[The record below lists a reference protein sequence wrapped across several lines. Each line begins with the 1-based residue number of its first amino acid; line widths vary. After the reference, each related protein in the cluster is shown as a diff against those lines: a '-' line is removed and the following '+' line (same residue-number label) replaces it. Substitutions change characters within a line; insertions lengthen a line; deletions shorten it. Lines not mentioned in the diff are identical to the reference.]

1 MDWEKRCGGAGSL
14 LQDLKQTERAGEGIW
29 KPRRLVRPARGIS
42 VPIQT
47 LQNQNWIY
55 RQVTLLGVCVC
66 IQSIC
71 IHTVWL
77 HARVAAS
84 RTRWI
89 SFTSK
94 SVEGHESVILGHE
107 VRKFKK
113 CPCTSGL
120 QWVHLTGR
128 EAAPSKFHSSC
139 CFRNNGVSLWYCR
152 YWRSMHFHGEEKT
165 WLKVQS
171 RRVGIQSAKR
181 RKPWRTSQPISI
193 SVIMLRGWELAN
205 SPCTLDC
212 SLPNAES
219 ILVFKVK
226 DFRWPHRHI
235 AHAITIEGGEYSR
248 KKQKQ
253 KRQ

>member
-1 MDWEKRCGGAGSL
+1 MYAYSIYAYIQYDYTPA
-14 LQDLKQTERAGEGIW
+14 LQRAG
-29 KPRRLVRPARGIS
+29 
-42 VPIQT
+42 
-47 LQNQNWIY
+47 
-55 RQVTLLGVCVC
+55 LG
-66 IQSIC
+66 
-71 IHTVWL
+71 
-77 HARVAAS
+77 
-84 RTRWI
+84 WI